1 MPAFAQD
8 ETTSNESTAPAERSE
23 QFLIDLT
30 WDGLLNAPDSL
41 GLKAVSRGIN
51 VYGMYDIP
59 VGSGKVSF
67 ALGGGFSS
75 SNYFSEAA
83 IAHNFDPTGAVTTT
97 GWQVLASDSS
107 YRRNKISVNYVDA
120 AGEIRFRLQPKN
132 ANNAWKFAIGGRVG
146 YLVNA
151 HTKHVN
157 DDRKYK
163 DYYLPNISKW
173 RYGATVRV
181 GYGKVNL
188 FGAYS
193 ISTLFERDKGT
204 ELTPITVGI
213 SLAPF

>member
-8 ETTSNESTAPAERSE
+8 ENTSNESTAPPERSE
-23 QFLIDLT
+23 QFLVDIT
-30 WDGLLNAPDSL
+30 WDALLNAPDSL
-41 GLKAVSRGIN
+41 GLKPWSRGVN

-59 VGSGKVSF
+59 MGSGKVSF

-83 IAHNFDPTGAVTTT
+83 VTHITDSAGNINS
-97 GWQVLASDSS
+97 GWQVLDADSS
-107 YRRNKISVNYVDA
+107 YKRNKLSVNYVDV
-120 AGEIRFRLQPKN
+120 AGELRFRLKPKDG
-132 ANNAWKFAIGGRVG
+132 NNAWKIALGGRVG

-151 HTKHVN
+151 HSKHVN
-157 DDRKYK
+157 DVSKYK
-163 DYYLPNISKW
+163 GYYFPNVSKL
-173 RYGATVRV
+173 RYGATFRI

-193 ISTLFERDKGT
+193 ISTLFESGKGA
-204 ELTPITVGI
+204 ELTPLSVGI